1 MNPIWIFWYM
11 WFIMFVVILPAQR
24 RKRKSRVLRQRKKG
38 IKMTNE
44 WAQKL
49 IGNDVWLY
57 GDNYSFKG
65 TVKSVEGNW
74 VTLEM
79 KNGTERMVN
88 LDFAYRIDILEKK

>member
-1 MNPIWIFWYM
+1 MNPMWTVWYM
-11 WFIMFVVILPAQR
+11 WFILFVVILPAQR
-24 RKRKSRVLRQRKKG
+24 RRRKRRALRQRKKG

-49 IGNDVWLY
+49 VGKDVWLY

-65 TVKSVEGNW
+65 TVKS
-74 VTLEM
+74 EM

>member
-1 MNPIWIFWYM
+1 MN
-11 WFIMFVVILPAQR
+11 
-24 RKRKSRVLRQRKKG
+24 
-38 IKMTNE
+38 NE

-49 IGNDVWLY
+49 IDKEVWIC

-65 TVKSVEGNW
+65 IVKFIEGNW

-88 LDFAYRIDILEKK
+88 LEFAYRIDILEKK